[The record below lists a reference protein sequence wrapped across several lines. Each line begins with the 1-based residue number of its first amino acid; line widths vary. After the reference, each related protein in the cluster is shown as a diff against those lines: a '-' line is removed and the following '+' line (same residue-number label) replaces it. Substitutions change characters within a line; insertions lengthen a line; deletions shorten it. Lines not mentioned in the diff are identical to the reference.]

1 MGTWR
6 FRARCIQPG
15 RAGVAVGRAFL
26 EGKLHYNQGQL
37 LPREDMFF
45 FFFLPNTR
53 LMEVGSFQ
61 RTWTRWL
68 PCGEWDIE

>member
-1 MGTWR
+1 MDTWR

-15 RAGVAVGRAFL
+15 RAGVAVGRALL

-45 FFFLPNTR
+45 FFFFARYQTDGGWELPKD
-53 LMEVGSFQ
+53 MDPVAAMWGM
-61 RTWTRWL
+61 
-68 PCGEWDIE
+68 GY